1 MREERELMY
10 DPNAVEQA
18 TQVKERHEREIM
30 QKKYVVGIG
39 VGFKEQGKV
48 RSQQLSLVVY
58 VSQKLPE
65 TALDPQDR
73 IPPSI
78 EGIPTDVVEVG
89 KIKAL

>member
-1 MREERELMY
+1 MD
-10 DPNAVEQA
+10 DPNAIERA
-18 TQVKERHEREIM
+18 TQVKERHEQEIM
-30 QKKYVVGIG
+30 KKKYVVGMG
-39 VGFKEQGKV
+39 VGFKAQGKV
-48 RSQQLSLVVY
+48 HSQQLSLVVY

-65 TALDPQDR
+65 TALAPQDR

>member
-1 MREERELMY
+1 MD
-10 DPNAVEQA
+10 DPNAIERA
-18 TQVKERHEREIM
+18 TQVKERHEQEIM
-30 QKKYVVGIG
+30 KKKYVVGMG
-39 VGFKEQGKV
+39 VGFKAQGKV

-65 TALDPQDR
+65 TALAPQDR